1 MQIIK
6 KDSIKEVLRKLNI
19 DYTVLAKVKSGG
31 SLLIGLEKFN
41 KKYKIQVRKGYN
53 GCYYYQLLKL

>member
-31 SLLIGLEKFN
+31 SLLIGLN
-41 KKYKIQVRKGYN
+41 SRYKIQVRKGFN
-53 GCYYYQLLKL
+53 GSYYYQLLKF

>member
-19 DYTVLAKVKSGG
+19 DYTVLEKVKSGG

>member
-6 KDSIKEVLRKLNI
+6 KDRIKKVLNQLNVN
-19 DYTVLAKVKSGG
+19 DTVLEKVKSGG